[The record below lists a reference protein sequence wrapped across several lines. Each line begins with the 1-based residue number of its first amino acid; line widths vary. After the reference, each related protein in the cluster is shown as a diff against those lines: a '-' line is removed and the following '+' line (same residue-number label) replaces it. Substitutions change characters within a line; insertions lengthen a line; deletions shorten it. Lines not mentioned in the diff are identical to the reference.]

1 MLYFVYLNVFSTIK
15 IMIFCLFIADNDLIM
30 HGHGTFIISFR
41 QFDILHD
48 VWANKLRSCL
58 ANIRPLCT

>member
-48 VWANKLRSCL
+48 VWANKL
-58 ANIRPLCT
+58 